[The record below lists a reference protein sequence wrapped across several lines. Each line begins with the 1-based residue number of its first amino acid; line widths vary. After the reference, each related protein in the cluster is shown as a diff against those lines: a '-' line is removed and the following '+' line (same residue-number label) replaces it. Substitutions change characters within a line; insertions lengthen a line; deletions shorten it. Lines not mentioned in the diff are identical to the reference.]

1 MKLSTALKLGRVSN
15 LPTVWSNVLAGL
27 VLAGGALTPS
37 VLGRLGLMASLFYV
51 GGMFLNDFCDAE
63 IDAKERA
70 ERPIPSGEVKAGV
83 VLRSAALLFTFGLAL
98 AWSLGWGALLGAA
111 GTVALIITYNIDH
124 KGNPFGP
131 VLMGACRV
139 GLYLTAALSV
149 TWSLP
154 LPVWIGAAV
163 LLVYVLGLTYAA
175 ARENSHAL
183 VRYGPLAGL
192 WSPVLVTGG
201 LVFGPL
207 YCKALV
213 AGFCVWI
220 VRCLRLVRGRTPGSI
235 KTGIVSLIAGIALV
249 DALLVAHAGR
259 PDLIPIAVLAFGA
272 TLGLQRLVSG
282 T

>member
-37 VLGRLGLMASLFYV
+37 VYGRLGLMASLLYV
-51 GGMFLNDFCDAE
+51 GGMFLNDYCDAE

-70 ERPIPSGEVKAGV
+70 ERPIPSGEVRAGE
-83 VLRSAALLFTFGLAL
+83 VLRAVGLLFVLAL
-98 AWSLGWGALLGAA
+98 VVAGSLGLGPLLGAA
-111 GTVALIITYNIDH
+111 GTIGLIVAYNVNH

-131 VLMGACRV
+131 VIMGACRV

-149 TWSLP
+149 TWT
-154 LPVWIGAAV
+154 LPVAVWLGAAV
-163 LLVYVLGLTYAA
+163 LLLYVLGLTFAA
-175 ARENSHAL
+175 AHENTNAL

-192 WSPVLVTGG
+192 WSPAVVTWSLVLGPMLVKG
-201 LVFGPL
+201 LF
-207 YCKALV
+207 
-213 AGFCVWI
+213 AGFCLWVL
-220 VRCLRLVRGRTPGSI
+220 RCLRLVRGRASGSI
-235 KTGIVSLIAGIALV
+235 RTGIISLIAGIALV

-259 PDLIPIAVLAFGA
+259 PDLIPFAVLAFGA
-272 TLGLQRLVSG
+272 TLALQRLVSG